1 MIINVRGPNGSGKS
15 FVVRCVLMEG
25 YARPLYGLLGPSL
38 PEAYEL
44 AVSNSKVPTYVLGPY
59 DVSIGGCDR
68 FKTVQTI
75 IDLIEM
81 FAPKGHVLFEGVI
94 TSTTYGQLGEYLERY
109 GKKALFVYLN
119 TSLEESLKYV
129 ESRRGRPRDDR
140 LINNMTQKFRAIQA
154 TQRRIAREG
163 KMSETTLS
171 SDKAIAHI
179 AELLRGPL

>member
-25 YARPLYGLLGPSL
+25 YARPIYGLLGPSL

-44 AVSNSKVPTYVLGPY
+44 VLPNSKVPTYVLGPY

-68 FKTVQTI
+68 FKTVQAI
-75 IDLIEM
+75 IDLIET
-81 FAPKGHVLFEGVI
+81 FAPKGHILFEGVI

-140 LINNMTQKFRAIQA
+140 LIKKMTQKLGAIQS
-154 TQRRIAREG
+154 TQRRIACEG
-163 KMSETTLS
+163 KMDQITLS
-171 SDKAIAHI
+171 SDKAISRI
-179 AELLRGPL
+179 AKLLRGPL